1 MPRNA
6 GRLLERLMSGDL
18 QIENLDM
25 KKKGKGF
32 TEDIAKFFENPSRES
47 LREVL
52 KNNFGEFPNIDF
64 KENFSSGAKLARH
77 VLAIANSGGGC
88 LVFGVAEKP
97 DKSFEPSGLADL
109 KDKADIT
116 RSIEKFLPSSLLIN
130 EDIAILDCSYA
141 EAEYPTLKG
150 KKFQLIVIQSDP
162 KRLPFVS
169 ESGSGSDIRANA
181 IYV

>member
-1 MPRNA
+1 
-6 GRLLERLMSGDL
+6 
-18 QIENLDM
+18 M

-150 KKFQLIVIQSDP
+150 KKFQLIVIHQIRSVSLSFRNLEVGAILGQMRFMFERERKVEKP
-162 KRLPFVS
+162 PMTNCKR
-169 ESGSGSDIRANA
+169 
-181 IYV
+181 